1 MRILNGQQQDGLIQL
16 KMHVC
21 VCVCV
26 CVHTHVCIHKQ
37 YNSICIKLIK
47 LDQFYRHIGWSFCA

>member
-26 CVHTHVCIHKQ
+26 HTPVCIHKQ

-47 LDQFYRHIGWSFCA
+47 SNQFYRHISWSFCA

>member
-26 CVHTHVCIHKQ
+26 CTRMCVFT
-37 YNSICIKLIK
+37 NNTTPFALNLLS
-47 LDQFYRHIGWSFCA
+47 

>member
-26 CVHTHVCIHKQ
+26 CVCTRLCVFTNNTTPFALNLLSQI
-37 YNSICIKLIK
+37 
-47 LDQFYRHIGWSFCA
+47 SFTDI